1 MKRYGESFILK
12 QDLMN
17 TIASYMD
24 DDIREDLHFRIAPC
38 SPDLFLREYTKRD
51 PGFVDLLKSEF
62 SIEMELNTR
71 ELVEKV
77 VDCLSDG
84 YDDEEN
90 RDETENLL
98 YDSLSQIS
106 NDNPIKIVLVRLCE
120 TIEELQS

>member
-1 MKRYGESFILK
+1 
-12 QDLMN
+12 
-17 TIASYMD
+17 MD
-24 DDIREDLHFRIAPC
+24 
-38 SPDLFLREYTKRD
+38 
-51 PGFVDLLKSEF
+51 
-62 SIEMELNTR
+62 TR
-71 ELVEKV
+71 KLAEKV

-98 YDSLSQIS
+98 YNRLSQIS

>member
-1 MKRYGESFILK
+1 MIAERRCINLYSDMNPWMDLVILVN
-12 QDLMN
+12 D
-17 TIASYMD
+17 
-24 DDIREDLHFRIAPC
+24 EDFDKAK
-38 SPDLFLREYTKRD
+38 E
-51 PGFVDLLKSEF
+51 VA
-62 SIEMELNTR
+62 
-71 ELVEKV
+71 EKV

-90 RDETENLL
+90 RDEIENLL

>member
-12 QDLMN
+12 QDLMD

-24 DDIREDLHFRIAPC
+24 DDIREDLHFMIAPC

-51 PGFVDLLKSEF
+51 PDFVDLLKSEF
-62 SIEMELNTR
+62 SIEMELDTR
-71 ELVEKV
+71 ELAEKV

-98 YDSLSQIS
+98 YDILSQIS

>member
-1 MKRYGESFILK
+1 
-12 QDLMN
+12 
-17 TIASYMD
+17 
-24 DDIREDLHFRIAPC
+24 
-38 SPDLFLREYTKRD
+38 
-51 PGFVDLLKSEF
+51 
-62 SIEMELNTR
+62 MEL
-71 ELVEKV
+71 VKKV

-90 RDETENLL
+90 RDEIENLL